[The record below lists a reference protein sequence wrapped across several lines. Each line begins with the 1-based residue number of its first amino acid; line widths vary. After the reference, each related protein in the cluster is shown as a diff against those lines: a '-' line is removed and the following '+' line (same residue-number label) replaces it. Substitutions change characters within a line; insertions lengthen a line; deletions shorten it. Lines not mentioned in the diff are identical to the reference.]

1 MKEIRQFWVLFF
13 QRKRTKKITVL
24 KKVFSLHLTGHH
36 NPQEIA
42 CKLSSGVTVTQD
54 LTKSGNPL
62 PGVALSFWRRGG
74 YQRGSETSCRYS
86 HREEENRIPSLIFV
100 IIIN

>member
-13 QRKRTKKITVL
+13 LEKKRLKKIAVL

-42 CKLSSGVTVTQD
+42 CKLSTGVTVTQY
-54 LTKSGNPL
+54 LTKSGKLL
-62 PGVALSFWRRGG
+62 PGTALKFLEKRISKEFRNILQVQPHRG
-74 YQRGSETSCRYS
+74 
-86 HREEENRIPSLIFV
+86 
-100 IIIN
+100 

>member
-13 QRKRTKKITVL
+13 QRKKTKKKKNTVL

-42 CKLSSGVTVTQD
+42 CKLSSGVTVTQYS
-54 LTKSGNPL
+54 TKSGKLL
-62 PGVALSFWRRGG
+62 PGVALS
-74 YQRGSETSCRYS
+74 C
-86 HREEENRIPSLIFV
+86 
-100 IIIN
+100 